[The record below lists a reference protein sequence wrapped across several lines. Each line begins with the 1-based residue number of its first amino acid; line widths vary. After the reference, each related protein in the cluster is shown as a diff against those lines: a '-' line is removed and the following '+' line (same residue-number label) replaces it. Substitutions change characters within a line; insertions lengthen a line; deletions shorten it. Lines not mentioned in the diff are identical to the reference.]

1 MHANENTRKVRWQDW
16 TRHRDSR
23 IGVVCGTSAE
33 LPGPDAYMLLLTG
46 RANARCNR
54 SVSKVKGS
62 VVGAV
67 TQLSSMGSDE
77 PVSVTRV
84 PRLERRYITTGLAA

>member
-1 MHANENTRKVRWQDW
+1 
-16 TRHRDSR
+16 
-23 IGVVCGTSAE
+23 
-33 LPGPDAYMLLLTG
+33 MLLLTG

-67 TQLSSMGSDE
+67 TQLSSS
-77 PVSVTRV
+77 
-84 PRLERRYITTGLAA
+84 GL